1 MPTGV
6 KESAGWT
13 LVGAG
18 FDFIWAA
25 LGDILRYTL
34 YVLKSIIAC
43 KSQGSVHKY
52 TLLYTSLPCTRNT
65 QNRKYILTL
74 CKFSH
79 HMYKKPCID
88 LLFSCLL
95 VGFKQCCKTFR

>member
-1 MPTGV
+1 MIFFIWIQPDCQVLHNYHGLGQVPAEV

-34 YVLKSIIAC
+34 YVLKSIFAC

-52 TLLYTSLPCTRNT
+52 TLIYTSLPCTRNT
-65 QNRKYILTL
+65 QTENI
-74 CKFSH
+74 F
-79 HMYKKPCID
+79 
-88 LLFSCLL
+88 
-95 VGFKQCCKTFR
+95 

>member
-1 MPTGV
+1 MIFFIWKQLDCQVLHNYHGLGQVPTGV

-43 KSQGSVHKY
+43 KSQGSVH
-52 TLLYTSLPCTRNT
+52 
-65 QNRKYILTL
+65 
-74 CKFSH
+74 
-79 HMYKKPCID
+79 
-88 LLFSCLL
+88 
-95 VGFKQCCKTFR
+95 